1 MTSIEAQLSGGER
14 VSYWEKVKKTKHIE
28 GALLTA
34 VAMIALTGCSSSSSK
49 EYTRRC
55 VDSKGN
61 VLPDSQCSTGRTGGM
76 YPYWIYTHGGTRF
89 NGNRVVSG
97 YERTAPTNATV
108 KSSTGTTIS
117 TPRGGFG
124 SSGRG
129 FSTGA

>member
-1 MTSIEAQLSGGER
+1 M
-14 VSYWEKVKKTKHIE
+14 KKTKHIE

-34 VAMIALTGCSSSSSK
+34 VAVIALTGCSSSSK

-76 YPYWIYTHGGTRF
+76 YPYWIYTHAGTMWS
-89 NGNRVVSG
+89 GNRVTSG

-108 KSSTGTTIS
+108 KSSSGGVIS